1 MLRFL
6 SVKSAR
12 SSFFLSL
19 LLVTSLLAC
28 SKKKTD
34 VAARNPDSGVAV
46 DAVPAASETDEL
58 WGQAAELEPG
68 ELARLAA
75 REGVEGLIEGTEDQ
89 PKRMRIALAALQ
101 FAPALR
107 AIPFLAAALEEGG
120 SNAAIAAD
128 TLTVLASVP
137 RRAEDAE
144 DAEEFRAGC
153 DALQKYA
160 SSASK
165 PNALRIL
172 AIDALRMLS
181 ARGCVKAEAIPTDLD
196 PH

>member
-1 MLRFL
+1 LRSAANA
-6 SVKSAR
+6 SV
-12 SSFFLSL
+12 FL
-19 LLVTSLLAC
+19 LLILTAPSWGFGC
-28 SKKKTD
+28 SKKKTE
-34 VAARNPDSGVAV
+34 AASGNADGGVAV

-58 WGQAAELEPG
+58 WHQAGDLDPG

-89 PKRMRIALAALQ
+89 PKRMRVALAALQ
-101 FAPALR
+101 YAPALR
-107 AIPFLAAALEEGG
+107 AIPFLVSALEEGG
-120 SNAAIAAD
+120 SNAAVAAES
-128 TLTVLASVP
+128 LAVLASVP

-160 SSASK
+160 SSTSK
-165 PNALRIL
+165 PNELRIL

-181 ARGCVKAEAIPTDLD
+181 ARGCIKAEAIPTDLD

>member
-1 MLRFL
+1 MTLAL
-6 SVKSAR
+6 SS
-12 SSFFLSL
+12 
-19 LLVTSLLAC
+19 TAC
-28 SKKKTD
+28 TKKKTEA
-34 VAARNPDSGVAV
+34 AARNPDSGVAV

-58 WGQAAELEPG
+58 WSQAAELDPG

-75 REGVEGLIEGTEDQ
+75 REGVEGLIEGTDEQ
-89 PKRMRIALAALQ
+89 PKRMRVALAALQ
-101 FAPALR
+101 YAPALR
-107 AIPFLAAALEEGG
+107 AIPFLVSAIEEGG
-120 SNAAIAAD
+120 SNARVAAES
-128 TLTVLASVP
+128 LAALASVP

-160 SSASK
+160 SSTSK
-165 PNALRIL
+165 PNELRIL